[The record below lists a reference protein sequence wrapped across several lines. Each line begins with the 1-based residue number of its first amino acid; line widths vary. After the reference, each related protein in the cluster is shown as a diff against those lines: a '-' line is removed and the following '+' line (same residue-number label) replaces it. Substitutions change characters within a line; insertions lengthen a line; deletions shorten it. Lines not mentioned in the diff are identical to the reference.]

1 MDPLHVVI
9 LLFSGLTGGF
19 VAGLVGVGGGIVFAP
34 VLFFFFQAT
43 GVAPE
48 FLAPMTV
55 GTSLLCTLTAS
66 AMSGWQHHL
75 KRSVRWDIS
84 IRVGFLSAAALY
96 LVVSFVTTEPWYD
109 RFAFQL
115 VFGLLLLIV
124 AIRMFFE
131 NGSGSDEN
139 VEGAAV
145 SEHPSTVILGAIG
158 SAAGTVAALA
168 GVGGGVV
175 MVPAFHQILRLPMR
189 VSVGT
194 SSGAIILI
202 STIGVTV
209 YAISGWSEVTGPWM
223 LGYVD
228 IAGGTILGVP
238 GILGARIGARLAH
251 HLPRKALR
259 GAFAVIALVVAGR
272 MIVAAVSGM

>member
-9 LLFSGLTGGF
+9 LLFSGLAGGF
-19 VAGLVGVGGGIVFAP
+19 VAGLVGVGGGVVFAP

-55 GTSLLCTLTAS
+55 GTSLLCTLIAS
-66 AMSGWQHHL
+66 SMSGWQHHL
-75 KRSVRWDIS
+75 KGSVWWHVS
-84 IRVGFLSAAALY
+84 IRVGCLSAAALY
-96 LVVSFVTTEPWYD
+96 LVVAFVTTEPWYD

-124 AIRMFFE
+124 AVRMFFE
-131 NGSGSDEN
+131 NGSGSDE
-139 VEGAAV
+139 AAGEAAD
-145 SEHPSTVILGAIG
+145 SEHPSTMILGGIG

-202 STIGVTV
+202 SIIGVAV
-209 YAISGWSEVTGPWM
+209 YAISGWTEVTGPWM

-228 IAGGTILGVP
+228 AAGGLILGIP
-238 GILGARIGARLAH
+238 GILGARSGARLAH
-251 HLPRKALR
+251 RLPRKGLR
-259 GAFAVIALVVAGR
+259 GAFAVIALVVAVR
-272 MIVAAVSGM
+272 MIVSAVSGL